1 MPIFH
6 CPICNFKSLSEKDEK
21 EHAKT
26 HQKPVSTVLESKKP
40 EEGKRDIRNLDF
52 VKRFLKKNV
61 VLTLKDGIT
70 ITGILSGFNNYDLML
85 DEKILIPKHALLIM
99 KEMEPGPVALEG

>member
-6 CPICNFKSLSEKDEK
+6 CPICNAKSFTEKEEK

-26 HQKPVSTVLESKKP
+26 HQKPVGTVLESKKQ
-40 EEGKRDIRNLDF
+40 EEGKREVRNLDF

-61 VLTLKDGIT
+61 ALTLKDGST
-70 ITGILSGFNNYDLML
+70 ISGILSGFNTYEIML

-99 KEMEPGPVALEG
+99 KEVETGPVALEG